1 MKNYLTAF
9 EASASIILIGLA
21 AWSCGRA
28 QDQTSTTE
36 QINNTKGGT
45 HVKIAGTNV
54 YVIPPEGF
62 LMTATAEGMF
72 DPSSAARI
80 TVTQRE
86 RPFDGQINKPDQ
98 TDNVIDQHR
107 ISINQYEG
115 YYKTVR
121 REKSFLRDVLTFGNN
136 NVTVT
141 LVAEIPTKDSVTI
154 NKVRTAMRSV
164 VLLDE
169 KLSDPSDDAVFK
181 VDVKKTNLKF
191 ARLINGMLIYTESG
205 DMISSSRFGFV
216 VAFVYAMSGTP
227 DRYETISQKY
237 AREELYYKDVEIKE
251 SKPITIDEI
260 SGYEITAEGIN
271 STSNAYEVLYLV
283 TLFTENGAYTM
294 VGSASERFE
303 ENLTMFK
310 QVARTFHVKEK

>member
-1 MKNYLTAF
+1 M
-9 EASASIILIGLA
+9 
-21 AWSCGRA
+21 
-28 QDQTSTTE
+28 
-36 QINNTKGGT
+36 
-45 HVKIAGTNV
+45 KIAGTNV